1 MSDAGVRRE
10 TDPADK
16 PVGELVADMTSQVTA
31 LLRKEVE
38 MAVVELRDE
47 MKQAAK
53 AGGMLGGAA
62 LNGYFALV
70 FASFAVAWLLDRKL
84 PRPLAFGLVAF
95 MHGAAAATLLK
106 LGHDE
111 MKQVDPVP
119 TQTVETLKENI
130 DWAKAQTS

>member
-1 MSDAGVRRE
+1 MSDARPRTEAGA
-10 TDPADK
+10 PDK
-16 PVGELVADMTSQVTA
+16 PVGELVADVTSQVTA

-62 LNGYFALV
+62 LNGYLALV
-70 FASFAVAWLLDRKL
+70 FGSFTLAWLLDRKL
-84 PRPLAFGLVAF
+84 PRPLAFGLVA
-95 MHGAAAATLLK
+95 MIHGAAAATLLK
-106 LGHDE
+106 LGHEE

-119 TQTVETLKENI
+119 TQTVETLKENVA
-130 DWAKAQTS
+130 WAKAQTG